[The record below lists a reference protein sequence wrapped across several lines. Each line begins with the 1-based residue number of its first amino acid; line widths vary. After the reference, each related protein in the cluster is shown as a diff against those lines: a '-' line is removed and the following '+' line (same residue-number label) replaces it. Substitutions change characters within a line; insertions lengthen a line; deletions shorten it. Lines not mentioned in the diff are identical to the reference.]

1 MAGTSTYSGNTTVN
15 NGTLV
20 ASTGNSVIPLTS
32 PVTLGAG
39 GNLDVAGNSM
49 TLTNLSGR
57 GSIIN
62 NSGTLTINNNLTVSN
77 STVTYSGF
85 SGGIDNGG
93 LVKTGNGSLAL
104 RGTNNLPNGIQVNA
118 GILSVGA
125 GPDRIASAG
134 GAVLTIANGATFQL
148 DAASQTVGQISG
160 SGAINLGGGTL
171 NVNTPLG
178 NMYSGV
184 VRDSDI
190 GANPTTAQG
199 HGLRGYYYD
208 NQDFTALLA
217 VRDDAAINFPD
228 FSSPTYLP
236 PQIYPNTN
244 QFSIRWLGQVL
255 TPVTGTYTFTVQSD
269 DGSRLW
275 INGSLVVD
283 SWITQSS
290 AARSGTIVLNAN
302 TRYDIVLEYF
312 NQTGTGTAVPTC
324 QLRWTPPGDTVSTL
338 IPTDYLFLPT
348 AGSVVKDGFGSLQL
362 TGTNNVYTGSTVV
375 KAGTLE
381 ISADHGLGF
390 GNVYV
395 QDGASLTLDSGSANN
410 YIADS
415 ADLVLTASASATLN
429 FTGTDTVRA
438 LSLDGGAT
446 YKVAGTYGSPSSTAQ
461 HKDSHFSGSGLI
473 LVAGLPSTT
482 TLGSSTGTTVYGA
495 AVTLTAVAHGTGA
508 TPTGTI
514 TFFDGAN
521 AIGTVAV
528 DGTGTAAL
536 SVTDLLVATSPH
548 SVTAIY
554 NGDATYSSST
564 SAAVTQTVTAITL
577 TGVIG
582 STKVYD
588 QTTTAPLNLTN
599 LIGVLAVDT
608 NLVQLA
614 TSYVASFQDKNVGNG
629 KPITASSITLTGGA
643 AGNYTIASTASVFG
657 NITPKLLTVTN
668 ATASNKVYDGTVTA
682 TISMAGTGITSV
694 ATVIFAGDDVSTNT
708 TVSPATGVFADPN
721 VGTAKT
727 VTVTVPLSGTDAGN
741 YLATAV
747 PKANITIATS
757 ALALT
762 SSANP
767 ANAGDNVSFTA
778 TASPLTGAGTPT
790 GNVVFLTNG
799 VVFSTVPL
807 SGGSANSGGTTTLT
821 GTNTI
826 TAQYASSTNFVG
838 STNTLQQV
846 INQSLA
852 QPTMTIGQS
861 GNSITIT
868 WAGTFNLQSVGALQS
883 SGTGWLTI
891 PGATSGYT
899 TPITNAATFYRLSN

>member
-1 MAGTSTYSGNTTVN
+1 M
-15 NGTLV
+15 
-20 ASTGNSVIPLTS
+20 
-32 PVTLGAG
+32 
-39 GNLDVAGNSM
+39 
-49 TLTNLSGR
+49 
-57 GSIIN
+57 
-62 NSGTLTINNNLTVSN
+62 
-77 STVTYSGF
+77 
-85 SGGIDNGG
+85 
-93 LVKTGNGSLAL
+93 
-104 RGTNNLPNGIQVNA
+104 
-118 GILSVGA
+118 
-125 GPDRIASAG
+125 
-134 GAVLTIANGATFQL
+134 
-148 DAASQTVGQISG
+148 
-160 SGAINLGGGTL
+160 
-171 NVNTPLG
+171 
-178 NMYSGV
+178 
-184 VRDSDI
+184 
-190 GANPTTAQG
+190 
-199 HGLRGYYYD
+199 
-208 NQDFTALLA
+208 
-217 VRDDAAINFPD
+217 
-228 FSSPTYLP
+228 
-236 PQIYPNTN
+236 
-244 QFSIRWLGQVL
+244 
-255 TPVTGTYTFTVQSD
+255 
-269 DGSRLW
+269 
-275 INGSLVVD
+275 
-283 SWITQSS
+283 
-290 AARSGTIVLNAN
+290 
-302 TRYDIVLEYF
+302 
-312 NQTGTGTAVPTC
+312 
-324 QLRWTPPGDTVSTL
+324 
-338 IPTDYLFLPT
+338 
-348 AGSVVKDGFGSLQL
+348 
-362 TGTNNVYTGSTVV
+362 
-375 KAGTLE
+375 
-381 ISADHGLGF
+381 
-390 GNVYV
+390 
-395 QDGASLTLDSGSANN
+395 
-410 YIADS
+410 
-415 ADLVLTASASATLN
+415 
-429 FTGTDTVRA
+429 
-438 LSLDGGAT
+438 
-446 YKVAGTYGSPSSTAQ
+446 
-461 HKDSHFSGSGLI
+461 
-473 LVAGLPSTT
+473 
-482 TLGSSTGTTVYGA
+482 
-495 AVTLTAVAHGTGA
+495 TLTAVAHETGA

-778 TASPLTGAGTPT
+778 TASPLTGASAHQLATF
-790 GNVVFLTNG
+790 VFLTNG

-807 SGGSANSGGTTTLT
+807 SGVPAWMNSGGTTTLT

-868 WAGTFNLQSVGALQS
+868 WAGTFNLQSVGALPS

>member
-1 MAGTSTYSGNTTVN
+1 
-15 NGTLV
+15 
-20 ASTGNSVIPLTS
+20 NS
-32 PVTLGAG
+32 
-39 GNLDVAGNSM
+39 
-49 TLTNLSGR
+49 
-57 GSIIN
+57 
-62 NSGTLTINNNLTVSN
+62 
-77 STVTYSGF
+77 STVTYGGF
-85 SGGIDNGG
+85 GGGIDNGS
-93 LVKTGNGSLAL
+93 LDKEGNGSLAL
-104 RGTNNLPNGIQVNA
+104 RGTNNLPNGVTIN
-118 GILSVGA
+118 GGTLSVGA

-134 GAVLTIANGATFQL
+134 GAVLTIGNGATFQL
-148 DAASQTVGQISG
+148 DAATQTVAQISG
-160 SGAINLGGGTL
+160 SGVINLGGGTL
-171 NVNTPLG
+171 YVNTPLG
-178 NMYSGV
+178 NSYAGV
-184 VRDSDI
+184 IRDTDLGTNS
-190 GANPTTAQG
+190 TAQG

-208 NQDFTALLA
+208 NQDFSTLLT
-217 VRDDAAINFPD
+217 VRDDANLNFTD
-228 FSSPTYLP
+228 LTSATQLP
-236 PQIYPNTN
+236 APIYPNTN
-244 QFSIRWLGQVL
+244 QTSIRWLGQVL
-255 TPVTGTYTFTVQSD
+255 STAAGTYTFAVTAD
-269 DGSRLW
+269 DGVRLW
-275 INGSLVVD
+275 VGGIPVIDGWTTGS
-283 SWITQSS
+283 ST
-290 AARSGTIVLNAN
+290 RTGTITLAAG
-302 TRYDIVLEYF
+302 TRYDIIVEYF
-312 NQTGTGTAVPTC
+312 NQTGLASC
-324 QLRWTPPGDTVSTL
+324 KLAWTPPGDTVSTI
-338 IPTDYLFLPT
+338 IPTDFLFLPT
-348 AGSVVKDGFGSLQL
+348 PGSVVKDGAGSLQL
-362 TGTNNVYTGSTVV
+362 TGTNNTYTGSTIV
-375 KAGTLE
+375 KAGTLQ
-381 ISADHGLGF
+381 ISADHGLGL

-395 QDGASLTLDSGSANN
+395 QDGATLTLDTGTVND
-410 YIADS
+410 YIANS
-415 ADLVLTASASATLN
+415 ADLILTASASVNLN
-429 FTGTDTVRA
+429 YTGTDTVRS

-446 YKVAGTYGSPSSTAQ
+446 YKTAGTYGAAGSGAQ
-461 HKDSHFSGSGLI
+461 HTDSHFSGSGRI

-495 AVTLTAVAHGTGA
+495 TVTFTAVAHGTGV

-521 AIGTVAV
+521 AMGAVAV
-528 DGTGTAAL
+528 DGTGTAVLAV
-536 SVTDLLVATSPH
+536 SDLLVPSSPH
-548 SVTAIY
+548 SVTAVY
-554 NGDATYSSST
+554 NGDATYSPST
-564 SAAVTQTVTAITL
+564 SSAVTQTVTPITL
-577 TGVIG
+577 TGVTG

-599 LIGVLAVDT
+599 LVGELPSDT
-608 NLVQLA
+608 NLVQIA
-614 TSYVASFQDKNVGNG
+614 AGYVANFPDKNVGNG
-629 KPITASSITLTGGA
+629 KSITASGITLTGGA
-643 AGNYTIASTASVFG
+643 AGNYTIASTASTFG

-668 ATASNKVYDGTVTA
+668 ATASNKIYDGTVTA
-682 TISMAGTGITSV
+682 TVSTSAAGITGVS
-694 ATVIFAGDDVSTNT
+694 TNVIFVGDDVSTNVT
-708 TVSPATGVFADPN
+708 TSAATGVFSDPN

-727 VTVTVPLSGTDAGN
+727 VTATVPLSGTDAGN

-826 TAQYASSTNFVG
+826 TAQYATSANFVG

-852 QPTMTIGQS
+852 QPTMAIGQS

-899 TPITNAATFYRLSN
+899 TPITNASTFYRLSN